1 MVRRRG
7 YDAKENAQKLRAFGY
22 ILHTQRQKIMKLFIV
37 VLLLL
42 LCASISYGQKLK
54 NLDDSIQSEI
64 GKKIP
69 KLKAYIESNEMNP
82 GLKNVE
88 SAFAV
93 DTFKIEYYQRR
104 KGSLHS
110 TIGTIV
116 SVTKY
121 VTAQYR
127 ILLNKYYLLAMQIA
141 TPDEKKNIIASQEAW
156 ESFQKKEA
164 VSLFEIYRKND
175 IANSNYLR
183 AYGLLI
189 KTRAIALFDC
199 YVELKE

>member
-1 MVRRRG
+1 
-7 YDAKENAQKLRAFGY
+7 
-22 ILHTQRQKIMKLFIV
+22 MKLFIV
-37 VLLLL
+37 VLLLSV
-42 LCASISYGQKLK
+42 CASISYGQKLK
-54 NLDDSIQSEI
+54 NLDDSIQSEV

-69 KLKAYIESNEMNP
+69 QVKAYIESIEMDP
-82 GLKNVE
+82 GLKSVE

-104 KGSLHS
+104 KANLHS
-110 TIGTIV
+110 TFGTYA

-121 VTAQYR
+121 VTDQYR
-127 ILLNKYYLLAMQIA
+127 ILLNKYYLLVMKIA
-141 TPDEKKNIIASQEAW
+141 TPDEKKNISAAQEAW
-156 ESFQKKEA
+156 EDFQKKEA
-164 VSLFEIYRKND
+164 VSLFKIYRKND

-199 YVELKE
+199 YIELKE